1 MPASGRKGCIM
12 SKNKHLT
19 LELRYEIEHG
29 LNNNLSFKAIGV
41 LIDKDC
47 TTVSKE
53 VKCHRIFEKSGAYGR
68 PFNDCIHRLSC
79 NQYKIC
85 TECRYPHKAKCSLC
99 QLCNSNCSLYNKE
112 TCSRLSKPP
121 YVCNACEEKKKC
133 ILEKSVYKAVDAQK
147 EYEFVRSESRSGFN
161 LTEDELAEIDNIVSP
176 LILKGQSIH
185 HICASNPGLVTCCE
199 KTIYNLAD
207 NGLLTAK
214 NIDLPRKVRFR
225 PRKKKSVAMKVDK
238 SCRIGR
244 TYEDF
249 KAFMEEHP
257 ELPVTEIDTVEG
269 IKGGSVLL
277 TVHCV
282 RPKLQMAFKRASNNA
297 GSVTDAINW
306 IQEAIG
312 TDAFLK
318 IFPVLLADN
327 GTEFS
332 DPKSMEFDKEGN
344 RRCHVF
350 YCNTQAPHEKGACEN
365 NHEFI
370 RKIIPKG
377 TDITPVSLGHIQL
390 MMSHINSYGRPDLGD
405 KSPYEVFSFMFGEA
419 ILEKLKISKIPRNE
433 ITLRPSLMRKKL

>member
-1 MPASGRKGCIM
+1 M

-19 LELRYEIEHG
+19 LESRYAIEHG
-29 LNNNLSFKAIGV
+29 LNNGLSFKTIGT
-41 LIDKDC
+41 LIGKDC

-53 VKCHRIFEKSGAYGR
+53 VKNHRVFEKSGAYGW
-68 PFNDCIHRLSC
+68 PFNDCGNRFSC
-79 NQYKIC
+79 SQYGVCK
-85 TECRYPHKAKCSLC
+85 ECRKARKTKCSTC
-99 QLCNSNCSLYNKE
+99 SYCIFNCSFYKKE
-112 TCSRLSKPP
+112 SCTRLTKPP
-121 YVCNACEEKKKC
+121 YVCNSCTDRRKC
-133 ILEKSVYKAVDAQK
+133 TLEKSIYKAIDAQR
-147 EYEFVRSESRSGFN
+147 EYEHVRSESRSGFN
-161 LTEDELAEIDNIVSP
+161 LTEEELNGINSIVSP
-176 LILKGQSIH
+176 LILQGQSIH

-199 KTIYNLAD
+199 KTLYNLAD

-214 NIDLPRKVRFR
+214 NIDMPRKVRFR

-244 TYEDF
+244 SYDDF
-249 KAFMEEHP
+249 KAFMKEHP

-269 IKGGSVLL
+269 VKGGSVLL

-282 RPKLQMAFKRASNNA
+282 RQKLQLAFKRASNNA
-297 GSVTDAINW
+297 GSVSDAVDW
-306 IQEAIG
+306 IYETIG
-312 TDAFLK
+312 ADAFLT

-332 DPKSMEFDKEGN
+332 DPKSLEFDRDGK

-350 YCNTQAPHEKGACEN
+350 YCSPQAPHEKGACEN

-377 TDITPVSLGHIQL
+377 TDITPISIGHIRL

-405 KSPYEVFSFMFGEA
+405 RSPFEVFSFMFGSD
-419 ILEKLKISKIPRNE
+419 ILEKLRISEIPRNE
-433 ITLRPSLMRKKL
+433 IILKPSLLRKKL